1 MFKLRGRRTDIA
13 LVDKKKRLIN
23 LSLIA
28 SNRNQFTVLE
38 AFLQIVKL
46 QVKNLSGRKVRAL

>member
-28 SNRNQFTVLE
+28 SNRNQFTVFE

-46 QVKNLSGRKVRAL
+46 QVKNLSSRKVRAL

>member
-28 SNRNQFTVLE
+28 SNWNQFTVLE